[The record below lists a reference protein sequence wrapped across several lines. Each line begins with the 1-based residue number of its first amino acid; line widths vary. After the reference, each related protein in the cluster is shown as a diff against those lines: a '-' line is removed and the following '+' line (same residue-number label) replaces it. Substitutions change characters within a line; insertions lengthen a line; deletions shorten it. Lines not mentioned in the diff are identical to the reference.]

1 MTPRRAPSLV
11 EQAGLLVTLLA
22 LVLVFLRVPVSAE
35 IPTVNAG
42 VGAPNSQQGNL
53 PPLPEAALA
62 IDAIRVSDAAGVRR
76 SLAEYAGPAA
86 TVIVFLYNDCPMSKR
101 VAPLLEEIWRGGR
114 GRGARLLGVFIDGT
128 ESAELEHFGRE
139 FGLTF
144 PLLVDTGGQLAS
156 ALSATVVPEAFVL
169 DRENKVQYMGR
180 INDAYQVR
188 GELSP
193 TPVRED
199 LREAL
204 ADVLAGTKARLPRT
218 LAVGCTLSLVGKK
231 KVVPPQA
238 PASLERAVTYHQ
250 DVAPILRKH
259 CMACHSPG
267 NAGPFSL
274 TTYADA
280 VDMLQM
286 GLQEIKARRMP
297 PAQAE
302 SDLEIIRP
310 NTIPPEEVEILR
322 AWVTGGE
329 QEGDPA
335 TAPRLAPLPNLK
347 DFQADLGPPDIIIEQ
362 DAPFHLGPVGSD
374 VYRHQVFRLNHDRD
388 LRVRALQLLPSEH
401 SIVHHALIGYMPHS
415 EAQQALREHG
425 GPGPTYAEG
434 DSGPGFWAHHGIGFR
449 ILPPRD
455 DGIARFS
462 FLSAYVP
469 GTEAYAAPEDA
480 DYVIAA
486 GSDLVVQMHYHRNGK
501 PAQDSTRMG
510 LWLRKDDRIPP
521 KVASIFFI
529 PGDLVVIP
537 AGIRNLRVT
546 GHWTVP
552 EDCTIAGIAPHAHL
566 LAQSLELRAEIPGRD
581 SVLLV
586 RVPRWDYDWQQP
598 YFFKTPFFLPKGTT
612 LRATGVYDNSADN
625 PRNPFS
631 PPRPVFLGEATE
643 DEMLLPMVVL
653 TSEKQ
658 LDPLGGSFARF
669 AASLERAN
677 FLRDL
682 YYDRLAFEVR
692 PDGTV
697 QRVAYITTDGVL
709 HRLSKPVPPTVP
721 ATEYLKEKP

>member
-1 MTPRRAPSLV
+1 MV

-22 LVLVFLRVPVSAE
+22 LVLVFARVPVSAE

-42 VGAPNSQQGNL
+42 VGAPNSRQGSL
-53 PPLPEAALA
+53 PPLPEAPVA
-62 IDAIRVSDAAGVRR
+62 IDAIRVSDPAGARR

-128 ESAELEHFGRE
+128 ESAEPEHFGRE

-144 PLLVDTGGQLAS
+144 PLLVDTGGELAS

-169 DRENKVQYMGR
+169 DRENKVQYIGR

-204 ADVLAGTKARLPRT
+204 DDVLAGTKARLPRT
-218 LAVGCTLSLVGKK
+218 LAVGCTLGLLGKK
-231 KVVPPQA
+231 KIVPPQA
-238 PASLERAVTYHQ
+238 EASVGRAVTYHQ

-259 CMACHSPG
+259 CMSCHSPG

-274 TTYADA
+274 TTFADA

-329 QEGDPA
+329 KEGDPA
-335 TAPRLAPLPNLK
+335 TATRLAPLPNLK
-347 DFQADLGPPDIIIEQ
+347 DFQANLGPPDIIIEQ
-362 DAPFHLGPVGSD
+362 GGPFRLGPTGSD
-374 VYRHQVFRLNHDRD
+374 VYRHQVFRLNHDQD
-388 LRVRALQLLPSEH
+388 LRVRAIQLLPSEH

-415 EAQQALREHG
+415 EAQQALRTYG

-455 DGIARFS
+455 DGVARFS

-480 DYVIAA
+480 DYVIPA
-486 GSDLVVQMHYHRNGK
+486 GSDLVVQVHYHRNGK

-510 LWLRKDDRIPP
+510 LWLRKDGRIPP
-521 KVASIFFI
+521 KVAGIFFLH
-529 PGDLVVIP
+529 GDLVVIP
-537 AGIRNLRVT
+537 AGMKKMRVT
-546 GHWTVP
+546 GHWSVP
-552 EDCTIAGIAPHAHL
+552 EDATIAAIGPHAHM
-566 LAQSLELRAEIPGRD
+566 LAQSLEVTADLPGRG

-598 YFFKTPFFLPKGTT
+598 YFFRTPFFLPKGTKIT
-612 LRATGVYDNSADN
+612 ATGVFDNSADN

-643 DEMLLPMVVL
+643 DEMLLPMLVL

-658 LDPLGGSFARF
+658 LDLSGGSFARF
-669 AASLERAN
+669 GASVIRAN

-692 PDGTV
+692 PDGKV
-697 QRVAYITTDGVL
+697 MRVGYTTTDGVL
-709 HRLSKPVPPTVP
+709 HRLSQPVDPTVP
-721 ATEYLKEKP
+721 AAEYMKEQP